1 MQNGGVVLPAAENI
15 AAAGEEARY
24 VEMRHITDA
33 VLFLAS
39 GAASGVSGHVQPVT
53 GAGT

>member
-1 MQNGGVVLPAAENI
+1 
-15 AAAGEEARY
+15 
-24 VEMRHITDA
+24 

-53 GAGT
+53 GPGA